1 MGFAQVQLSGGTV
14 GTVVDAAVGLE
25 PPEQGAT
32 PCRRGRGVFLDLAE
46 DERRDRRVGD
56 VGDMCGVVVLTRH
69 GADHLG
75 RGVAQP
81 TREVRITRTRG
92 QPAIHT
98 AASAAT
104 PAPKPGGD
112 RVANLAPLAQLE
124 SSQPPAARRR

>member
-56 VGDMCGVVVLTRH
+56 VGDMCGVVVLTRT
-69 GADHLG
+69 APITSAEASRNQRARFASL
-75 RGVAQP
+75 VPAASQ
-81 TREVRITRTRG
+81 RID
-92 QPAIHT
+92 T

-104 PAPKPGGD
+104 PAQKD
-112 RVANLAPLAQLE
+112 SNT
-124 SSQPPAARRR
+124 